1 MTSIPPTNS
10 LGLDFN
16 APEAPPSAQSPEDKT
31 EPQSPPKSPTEQ
43 PHREKKKP
51 YVNPDRVKTGG
62 PQRVRLIHLQPRP
75 AKYN

>member
-16 APEAPPSAQSPEDKT
+16 ASEPATTVDASVDNTESQSA
-31 EPQSPPKSPTEQ
+31 PQSPAE
-43 PHREKKKP
+43 HREKKKP

-62 PQRVRLIHLQPRP
+62 PQRVRLILP
-75 AKYN
+75 